1 MSVLLVDGD
10 NLLTIGFYGL
20 KNHFYKGKHIG
31 AIYHFIN
38 TLRRAFET
46 YHLDKIVV
54 FWDGEEGSQTRK
66 QIYHLYKENRRSR
79 LRTEEEVNSYQYQR
93 QRVKQYLEELFVRQG
108 EFQYCE
114 TDDCIAY
121 YVQNS
126 LSEYKIIYSADG
138 DLTQLVS
145 ESTQIFNPSHQKL
158 YKHHDKIM
166 YDHEEICIENV
177 KIVKMLCGDPS
188 DNISGIKNMGIKRL
202 ISLFPEIKDKPISLN
217 DIKEKTNILFE
228 QDKNNWLIKNL
239 LTGVTKHGVFGDEFF
254 YVNNKIVSLDE
265 PFLTDDAKENIHA
278 LINDNLDQEGRSYKN
293 AMKMM
298 SEDGLFQIL
307 PKSDDA
313 FINFFNPFLRLTRK
327 EKNKKPIK
335 IKTMTNQE
343 NVTKFEF
350 LLTLENNIVCQ
361 RFFNVKDHEPRS
373 RRSMDLHYYVKNI
386 CEEISEDLKIKS
398 SEYLIENQGFF
409 MNNEV
414 VEDPKE
420 MEEQYFLLQI
430 KQGDDV
436 FISRIFAAHYYHPK
450 VRYAVDIR
458 PKLRRI
464 LADLTE
470 VLSVSDPETTYLQYE
485 L

>member
-54 FWDGEEGSQTRK
+54 FWDGEEGSKTRK

-79 LRTEEEVNSYQYQR
+79 IRTEEELNSYQYQR

-108 EFQYCE
+108 EFQFCE

-126 LSEYKIIYSADG
+126 TSESKIIYSADG

-145 ESTQIFNPSHQKL
+145 DNTQIFNPSHQKL
-158 YKHHDKIM
+158 YKNHDKIM

-202 ISLFPEIKDKPISLN
+202 LSLFPEIKDKPISLN
-217 DIKEKTNILFE
+217 DIKEKSNLLFE
-228 QDKNNWLIKNL
+228 QDKNNWLVKNL
-239 LTGVTKHGVFGDEFF
+239 LTGVTKHGVYGDEFF
-254 YVNNKIVSLDE
+254 YINNKIVSLDE
-265 PFLTDDAKENIHA
+265 PFLTDDAKETINA

-335 IKTMTNQE
+335 IK
-343 NVTKFEF
+343 
-350 LLTLENNIVCQ
+350 NN
-361 RFFNVKDHEPRS
+361 D
-373 RRSMDLHYYVKNI
+373 
-386 CEEISEDLKIKS
+386 
-398 SEYLIENQGFF
+398 
-409 MNNEV
+409 
-414 VEDPKE
+414 
-420 MEEQYFLLQI
+420 
-430 KQGDDV
+430 
-436 FISRIFAAHYYHPK
+436 
-450 VRYAVDIR
+450 
-458 PKLRRI
+458 
-464 LADLTE
+464 
-470 VLSVSDPETTYLQYE
+470 
-485 L
+485 